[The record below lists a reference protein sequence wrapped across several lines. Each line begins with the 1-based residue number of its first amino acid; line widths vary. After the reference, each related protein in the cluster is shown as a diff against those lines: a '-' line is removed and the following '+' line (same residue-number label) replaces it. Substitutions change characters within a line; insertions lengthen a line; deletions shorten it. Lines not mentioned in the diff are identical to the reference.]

1 MEAIYLSLPELREL
15 MKTSINSSVAR
26 TEDAIRCI
34 STVDIFYEVEHI
46 KKDNMAHPIL
56 KLMKSRECKL
66 HGAINCGYLVTADL
80 NSYSLEDGLF
90 KVGDDFY
97 SFEFW
102 EDTVLP
108 ATDPAHSARLI
119 SLRSF
124 DAIWGTGFHVD
135 TADNYSY

>member
-1 MEAIYLSLPELREL
+1 MEVIYLSLPELREL

-34 STVDIFYEVEHI
+34 STADIFCEVERT
-46 KKDNMAHPIL
+46 KKDNMAHPTLRLI
-56 KLMKSRECKL
+56 KRRECKL
-66 HGAINCGYLVTADL
+66 HSAINCGYLVTADL

-90 KVGDDFY
+90 EMGDDFY

-102 EDTVLP
+102 EDAVLP
-108 ATDPAHSARLI
+108 ATDPAHSVRLI

-124 DAIWGTGFHVD
+124 DANWGTGFHLA
-135 TADNYSY
+135 TTDNYSY